1 MRESGRRA
9 IAAVRRPFTA
19 LPAGEQSGSFS
30 LIMPYSIQDRQ
41 FGSYLR
47 MLRKKAGLTQVQ
59 LGAAT
64 HYSEGQICRFEGSKR
79 IPPDLATLV
88 AVFAPALGLGSTS
101 PELKHMLELAAL
113 ARGELPPGPVIPNL
127 PATDDG
133 TFHSNTRAPESQL
146 PQPAGVM
153 LGRDGERDACIALMR
168 NSAGPAPRL
177 ITLLGPPGVGKTR
190 LAIDIAEHIAM
201 AQADPQTNSGLFP
214 AGVFWISL
222 ASTELSDVALI
233 GEELI
238 SRLGLRRSPA
248 VDPLDDLASQLRD
261 RRCLL
266 VLDNAE
272 HLLRGDNDLRFAV
285 SALLQRTTAPSVLV
299 TSQTPLGIAGEQAF
313 PVRPLSTP
321 QLARLPSLEE
331 LAQNAAVRLFVRNAQ
346 ALKPSFA
353 LTAANALAIA
363 GICAHLDGL
372 PLAIELAAARIQ
384 MFAPEALLK
393 RLVEDGQQRLGLL
406 TRGAR
411 DAPHRHQSLENAI
424 AWSYALLDPPTQAA
438 FARLSVFANGCT
450 LDGAHAV
457 ADASL
462 PTLDTLIDH
471 SLLSVEQQADGE
483 PLFKMLETLR
493 AFAHNQLVQHKWEDA
508 ARRRHAT
515 FMLGRARAI
524 IRQTSDLAQRARIL
538 NHQQDD
544 FRSAVRWM
552 VSHDP
557 VRALRLM
564 CAAGDQFWHTVSRI
578 GEGRHWLHLALTAAP
593 HASPMLRSSAL
604 GLAGM
609 LATAQSEFPAARQ
622 LLLQALAL
630 CDESDGGRWRF
641 TVIHEL
647 GWLAYVAGD
656 VAETRQRFQQIFE
669 MSKRLNDRFCSAQAH
684 HCAAVILSSFDNDI
698 EQAQHMH
705 EIAAAEYLACGRMDL
720 YSEVRLHIQG
730 LSVRRGDLAKAYA
743 GQQELDTLTAYFPV
757 HVRAWY
763 ASAQAELCILIQ
775 HPADALPHAAD
786 ALTRFRTMGNRSGEC
801 IVMHHQAVAHCDLG
815 HVEEAERLH
824 TASLKIALELND
836 RFMITRNLFG
846 LAATALCTGDRMRA
860 AYLYGA
866 ARAQL
871 SQLPDFIV
879 PHDRA
884 RIDVLAER
892 IRASLGPAAFEQHTL
907 TGSHWN
913 PDHAHAYA
921 ITIRPAQAE
930 LAA

>member
-1 MRESGRRA
+1 
-9 IAAVRRPFTA
+9 
-19 LPAGEQSGSFS
+19 
-30 LIMPYSIQDRQ
+30 MPHSIQDRQ
-41 FGSYLR
+41 FGSCLR
-47 MLRKKAGLTQVQ
+47 LLRKKAGLTQVQ

-64 HYSEGQICRFEGSKR
+64 NYSEGQICRFERSER

-88 AVFAPALGLGSTS
+88 AVFAPALGLGSAS
-101 PELKHMLELAAL
+101 PELKQMLELAAL
-113 ARGELPPGPVIPNL
+113 ARGELPPRPVALNL
-127 PATDDG
+127 PASDDG
-133 TFHSNTRAPESQL
+133 TFLSRTRTPESLL
-146 PQPAGVM
+146 PQPAGIM
-153 LGRDGERDACIALMR
+153 LGRDGERDACMALMR
-168 NSAGPAPRL
+168 SSAGPAPRL
-177 ITLLGPPGVGKTR
+177 ITLVGPPGVGKTR
-190 LAIDIAEHIAM
+190 LAIDIAERVAM
-201 AQADPQTNSGLFP
+201 APANSQSSAGLFP

-222 ASTELSDVALI
+222 ASMDLSDAALI

-248 VDPLDDLASQLRD
+248 VNALDDLAGQLRD

-272 HLLRGDNDLRFAV
+272 HLLRGENDLRFAV

-313 PVRPLSTP
+313 SVRPLSTP

-331 LAQNAAVRLFVRNAQ
+331 LAQIPAVQLFVRSAQ

-372 PLAIELAAARIQ
+372 PLAIVLAAARTP
-384 MFAPEALLK
+384 MFAPAALLK
-393 RLVEDGQQRLGLL
+393 RLVEDGQQRLALL

-450 LDGAHAV
+450 LDGAREV

-462 PTLDTLIDH
+462 TTLDTLIDH

-493 AFAHNQLVQHKWEDA
+493 AFAHNQLVQHQWEDA
-508 ARRRHAT
+508 ARRRHAS

-524 IRQTSDLAQRARIL
+524 IRQTGDPVQRARIL

-552 VSHDP
+552 VSYDP

-564 CAAGDQFWHTVSRI
+564 CAAGDQFWHIVGRI
-578 GEGRHWLHLALTAAP
+578 SEGRHWLHLALTATP

-609 LATAQSEFPAARQ
+609 LATAQSDFPTARQ

-641 TVIHEL
+641 NVIHEL
-647 GWLAYVAGD
+647 GWLEYIAGD
-656 VAETRQRFQQIFE
+656 VAETRRRFRQLFE
-669 MSKRLNDRFCSAQAH
+669 MSEGLNDSFCSARAH
-684 HCAAVILSSFDNDI
+684 HCAAVILSSYDDDN

-705 EIAAAEYLACGRMDL
+705 EIAAAEFLSCGRMDL

-730 LSVRRGDLAKAYA
+730 LSVRRGDLAKAHA
-743 GQQELDTLTAYFPV
+743 AQRELDTLTGYFPA
-757 HVRAWY
+757 HMRAWY
-763 ASAQAELCILIQ
+763 ASAQAELCILMQ
-775 HPADALPHAAD
+775 HPDQALPHAAD
-786 ALTRFRTMGNRSGEC
+786 ALTRFRTMGNRNGEC
-801 IVMHHQAVAHCDLG
+801 IVLHHQAVAHYDLG
-815 HVEEAERLH
+815 HIEEAERLH
-824 TASLKIALELND
+824 TASLAIAMELND

-846 LAATALCTGDRMRA
+846 LAATAHRTDDRLRA
-860 AYLYGA
+860 ARLYGA
-866 ARAQL
+866 AFAQL
-871 SQLPDFIV
+871 QQLPEFLV
-879 PHDRA
+879 PHDRT
-884 RIDVLAER
+884 RLNSLADQ
-892 IRASLGPAAFEQHTL
+892 IRTSLGAAAFEQHTL
-907 TGSHWN
+907 TGSKWN
-913 PDHAHAYA
+913 LDHAHAYA
-921 ITIRPAQAE
+921 IAAKSAQVE